1 MPGHSGRRCR
11 LFWLLASCLSA
22 AFLCLRSEL
31 ATQPEEEPSPLPVL
45 QLSLAFLLCY
55 SLIKS
60 WCPVCPH
67 QPCPVLAPSAS
78 LARKAALES
87 YYEQRL
93 KVSPHVLGH
102 SRAHVSQ
109 IVGEL
114 LRVGRAEQDGGTLAF
129 RGDFLQIG
137 STWEQHQTNSP
148 DCFDLLVPIKVPQ
161 VLQLDAS
168 FQPGAQSVP
177 LSLGGTAIC
186 RVKPC
191 SKPEG
196 ARCRREFLESF
207 CVRFEKQRALSS
219 AQVLS
224 WFHAKVLRCLR
235 VIRFQWE
242 QRCSISLVPHRDQLI
257 LKLLPRADYL
267 CCHISLSVRLIPA
280 LHVGDSVFLVAESYR
295 GKDLLLPALTP
306 GTLWAV
312 YLSKHEHKFLN
323 WLRAQT
329 PSNSCH
335 LKCLQLM
342 KVLRDLGCREFDQRF
357 SVQWNTILCTYNM
370 KTALFHLLLK
380 GPLDAWDERFLMER
394 LQDLVLFWRE
404 RLQKQE
410 LMHFFLGNKNVPD
423 FLTVPRKIK
432 EVLPVNL
439 LAGFDAALL
448 DLVSFQLLKTWNC
461 AHLIMKLHN
470 HKHSPRNY

>member
-11 LFWLLASCLSA
+11 LFWLLASCLCA

-67 QPCPVLAPSAS
+67 QPCPVRAPSAHV
-78 LARKAALES
+78 ARKVVLES
-87 YYEQRL
+87 YYEHQLRI
-93 KVSPHVLGH
+93 SPHVLGH
-102 SRAHVSQ
+102 SRAHVRQ
-109 IVGEL
+109 VVTEL
-114 LRVGRAEQDGGTLAF
+114 LRVGKCEQEGSTLAF

-137 STWEQHQTNSP
+137 STYEQHQTNSL

-161 VLQLDAS
+161 ALQLEPT
-168 FQPGAQSVP
+168 FHIGPQS
-177 LSLGGTAIC
+177 SLEGTAIC

-191 SKPEG
+191 IKPEW
-196 ARCRREFLESF
+196 ARCQREFTESF
-207 CVRFEKQRALSS
+207 CVRFGKQRALSS
-219 AQVLS
+219 AQVLR
-224 WFHAKVLRCLR
+224 WFHSKVLRCLN
-235 VIRFQWE
+235 VIRFHCE
-242 QRCSISLVPHRDQLI
+242 QRCSISLAPLKDQLI
-257 LKLLPRADYL
+257 LKLLPRADYV

-280 LHVGDSVFLVAESYR
+280 LHVGDSIFLVAQPCCRSQ
-295 GKDLLLPALTP
+295 LLLPALSP

-312 YLSKHEHKFLN
+312 YLSKHERKFLN
-323 WLRAQT
+323 WLKVQT
-329 PSNSCH
+329 PNNSCH
-335 LKCLQLM
+335 LKCLQIM
-342 KVLRDLGCREFDQRF
+342 KALRDLGCREFDQQF
-357 SVQWNTILCTYNM
+357 SVQWNTILCSYNM

-380 GPLDAWDERFLMER
+380 GPLAAWDDRFLMDR
-394 LQDLVLFWRE
+394 LEDLVLFWRE

-461 AHLIMKLHN
+461 AHLIMKLNN
-470 HKHSPRNY
+470 HKHFARNC